1 MVGIMTLGEKIK
13 LFRDLKGY
21 SQEAMADSLG
31 LSGTGY
37 GKIERDETDV
47 TVARLEEIATVLG
60 VKVENITSF
69 DEKVVFHNYSGS
81 LPHNFARLQNYYH
94 ESGAL
99 EPLKALYESRITR
112 FEDEVT
118 ELRRQLF
125 DLLKK

>member
-13 LFRDLKGY
+13 LFRHLKGY

-60 VKVENITSF
+60 VEVEDITSF

-99 EPLKALYESRITR
+99 ESLKALYESRITR
-112 FEDEVT
+112 LEDEVT
-118 ELRRQLF
+118 ELRKHLL